1 MRTFA
6 LAMVSAFAFTASAS
20 AQSVH
25 FKPPKD
31 QPLFNDKGVTLE
43 ATGALA
49 GLSGEDIL
57 VTLSASANVSAICI
71 NPGSNGTQPP
81 GQNPAPI
88 TVTGSQAIP
97 ISRIKN
103 GNTDFDVITEAPAS
117 PIPGA
122 PGCPNPSWTE
132 AIKDL
137 QFTKA
142 TLEVIQPA
150 DSTTVVL
157 SAVCLFQPA
166 TKDGVVPD
174 NEVTCTVTAGP
185 PPA

>member
-31 QPLFNDKGVTLE
+31 QPLFHDQGVTLE

-57 VTLSASANVSAICI
+57 ITLSAQANVSAVCI
-71 NPGSNGTQPP
+71 NPGSGGTQPA

-88 TVTGSQAIP
+88 TVTGSQAVP
-97 ISRIKN
+97 LSSIKN
-103 GNTDFDVITEAPAS
+103 GNASFDVTTQAPAS

-122 PGCPNPSWTE
+122 PGCPNTNWTE

-137 QFTKA
+137 QFTQA
-142 TLEVIQPA
+142 TLQVIQPA
-150 DSTTVVL
+150 TSTTVVL
-157 SAVCLFQPA
+157 TAQCFFQPA
-166 TKDGVVPD
+166 
-174 NEVTCTVTAGP
+174 
-185 PPA
+185 